1 MERNQ
6 LSDGH
11 SQTRGDGERELSGH
25 IIEADYQVVL
35 TSWRTQIEGLVKTQK
50 ERKKACKGHSLPGEH
65 RGKVKSEHVKN
76 VQEQREGNNRNQH
89 IEGGL
94 ERTD

>member
-35 TSWRTQIEGLVKTQK
+35 TSWRTQIEGLVRTQK
-50 ERKKACKGHSLPGEH
+50 ERKKERKLARDTHFLEST
-65 RGKVKSEHVKN
+65 
-76 VQEQREGNNRNQH
+76 EGRSNQN
-89 IEGGL
+89 
-94 ERTD
+94 T